1 MPKAR
6 MIVWS
11 NPSEPSREDE
21 FNKWY
26 DTTHA
31 PDVLKLAPFT
41 SVQRFKVS
49 DAQFG
54 PVDTPGSYLAVYD
67 VDTEDLNQIPQ
78 IMMDAFTS
86 GALPMNDV
94 LVPGPIVILE
104 EASEVITS

>member
-6 MIVWS
+6 MLVWS
-11 NPSEPSREDE
+11 NPTDPAREDE

-41 SVQRFKVS
+41 SVTRFKVS

-54 PVDTPGSYLAVYD
+54 PIETPGSYLAIYD
-67 VDTEDLNQIPQ
+67 VDTDDLSTIPQ
-78 IMMDAFTS
+78 VMADAFVA
-86 GALPMNDV
+86 GELPMSD
-94 LVPGPIVILE
+94 LIEPGPIVIVE
-104 EASEVITS
+104 QASEQIT